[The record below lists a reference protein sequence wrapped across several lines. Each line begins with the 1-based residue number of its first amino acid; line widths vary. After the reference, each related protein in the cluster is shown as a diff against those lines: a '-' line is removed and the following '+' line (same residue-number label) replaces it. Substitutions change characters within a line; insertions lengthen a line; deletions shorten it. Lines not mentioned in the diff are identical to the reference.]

1 MAVVLKIAERQRR
14 TLEERTQDESE
25 TADLRCP
32 VEGHSLGEPNK
43 EKGERRNHNLLAVA
57 IASREERRS
66 RCSLV
71 VTSKSL
77 EGIS

>member
-1 MAVVLKIAERQRR
+1 MKVKLQICDVPWRVIRSANR
-14 TLEERTQDESE
+14 TRKKENARTTTCLQW
-25 TADLRCP
+25 L
-32 VEGHSLGEPNK
+32 V
-43 EKGERRNHNLLAVA
+43 
-57 IASREERRS
+57 ASREERRS